1 MIISNAY
8 LQVQKCLKYN
18 EAGTFEGNVF
28 KLTAKAM
35 AACKETIQFAR
46 MM

>member
-1 MIISNAY
+1 MMLSNAY
-8 LQVQKCLKYN
+8 FQVQKCLKYN
-18 EAGTFEGNVF
+18 ESGTFEGNVF